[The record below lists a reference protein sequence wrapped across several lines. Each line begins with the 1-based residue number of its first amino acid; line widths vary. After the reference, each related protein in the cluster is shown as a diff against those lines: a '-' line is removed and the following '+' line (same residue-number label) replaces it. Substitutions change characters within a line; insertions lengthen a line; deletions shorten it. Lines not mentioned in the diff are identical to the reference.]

1 MTGRYRLVE
10 SIGQGGMGRVW
21 RAADEMLDRQV
32 AVKEMR
38 IDGLDAEDTRTRRER
53 TLREARATA
62 RIDHP
67 NVVRVYDVVD
77 EGERLWIVMELV
89 KGRSLERMIAEDGPL
104 GPRDT
109 ALLGLGLVRALRQVH
124 ARGVLHRD
132 IKPGN
137 VLVESGDRTGH
148 RIVLTD
154 FGIAAMQD
162 AKALTMVGMLVG
174 SPDYMAPERVS
185 GRPQGPPSDIWSL
198 GATLCAALGGRSPF
212 SRDTTLATLHAVLY
226 EEPELPAAAGPLADV
241 LTALLEKDPSIR
253 PGLDEV
259 EVALHRVAFP
269 APTPTLRMETG
280 EDAGADGAGDAG
292 EQRGTGEGGAATW
305 TDPGREDSARASESV
320 RADEAQQPEAAPAP
334 ERAGTSAPAW
344 ARGELRDPRDPI
356 GPETSGTAGTAG
368 TPGGSGVSADSGAP
382 GGPSDARGH
391 PPEGP
396 DTPAQPPSPSVRWTN
411 QEPPTRVVRAVRD
424 PRVPEAE
431 VPGLS
436 EPTGS
441 LDAVLPGRGS
451 AGADGAGGSDSAAGG
466 SWSVTEGAEPSD
478 AVPPGHL
485 PSEAG
490 GAGASDSVPAESR
503 SVAERVQPMD
513 AVPPGHGPSEAGASD
528 APGSSPDGTRS
539 AARTP
544 EPSDVMAP
552 GGAASDVAGAGDSAP
567 AVAGA
572 GDSARAVVGTTGS
585 PPDVTG
591 GVDSASAAAGM
602 PDVAGAGDSARD
614 VVGTTG
620 WPPGAAGAEDSAPA
634 VVGTTGSPPDAAAAG
649 DSAPDVAGTAGSLP
663 DLTGA
668 EGSPPDAAGAGDATP
683 DADAGPAGEVVAARA
698 ELGVPVEPFVTARS
712 RLREPSADHRASAS
726 TEAVSEE
733 RSEVRSEAPSGNS
746 AGASAGAA
754 LRAGATTTS
763 TPLASAPTQDSLA
776 AGVPT
781 EHFPMP
787 DAPTRDTPLRAAS
800 APTRV
805 GPAPPTRRSPHH
817 PDPAGPA
824 PTSGSAGNGGPGIDT
839 DEPAA
844 DPRTE
849 PRPGRDPDPALI
861 LGPHPHRMPPGEL
874 PGPARP
880 ATPHRGRRRTA
891 LVAAGSV
898 VAAGAVVV
906 AIILATTSGSPGD
919 DKAGGS
925 PSASASV
932 SSSAPGAS
940 TPGGTPSS
948 TVEGTARPRSLPPG
962 AHEEAGGFAWA
973 TPTGWR
979 RDVKTGAEVHYTSPD
994 GEQELAAKSSLARGD
1009 LMETWRT
1016 SEQNAHQG
1024 QDYRKIRLEETTF
1037 RDHPAVVWEYSFT
1050 LGGVPWHARLLG
1062 FNVGDKS
1069 YQINTWYQPDIET
1082 QALRTYDEVKDSFT
1096 VL

>member
-89 KGRSLERMIAEDGPL
+89 KGRSLERMTVEDGPL
-104 GPRDT
+104 GPRET

-162 AKALTMVGMLVG
+162 AEALTMVGMLVG

-226 EEPELPAAAGPLADV
+226 EEPELPATAGPLTDI

-259 EVALHRVAFP
+259 ESSLNAVALP
-269 APTPTLRMETG
+269 APTPTLRMEPGSETG
-280 EDAGADGAGDAG
+280 TPERERPEASERDRDGGDGGSAAQEADLGRRDDPREPSGADGSGV
-292 EQRGTGEGGAATW
+292 
-305 TDPGREDSARASESV
+305 TDG
-320 RADEAQQPEAAPAP
+320 
-334 ERAGTSAPAW
+334 
-344 ARGELRDPRDPI
+344 
-356 GPETSGTAGTAG
+356 SGTAGGRG
-368 TPGGSGVSADSGAP
+368 TGDSPDAVTPSEPSVPSAASGAP
-382 GGPSDARGH
+382 AEPSG
-391 PPEGP
+391 
-396 DTPAQPPSPSVRWTN
+396 TPAGLPDGSADPPDAPAWTPRESPT
-411 QEPPTRVVRAVRD
+411 PAYLGTRVVRAVRD
-424 PRVPEAE
+424 PRVPTPEA
-431 VPGLS
+431 VPEAAVD
-436 EPTGS
+436 EP
-441 LDAVLPGRGS
+441 AV
-451 AGADGAGGSDSAAGG
+451 
-466 SWSVTEGAEPSD
+466 AEPSD
-478 AVPPGHL
+478 AVPGRTGVAESPV
-485 PSEAG
+485 SEESAPE
-490 GAGASDSVPAESR
+490 VPRPAEPSDAVPSATPPEEAAS
-503 SVAERVQPMD
+503 SVAEGAEPVAVQPQ
-513 AVPPGHGPSEAGASD
+513 A
-528 APGSSPDGTRS
+528 T
-539 AARTP
+539 
-544 EPSDVMAP
+544 
-552 GGAASDVAGAGDSAP
+552 
-567 AVAGA
+567 
-572 GDSARAVVGTTGS
+572 VG
-585 PPDVTG
+585 
-591 GVDSASAAAGM
+591 
-602 PDVAGAGDSARD
+602 
-614 VVGTTG
+614 
-620 WPPGAAGAEDSAPA
+620 
-634 VVGTTGSPPDAAAAG
+634 
-649 DSAPDVAGTAGSLP
+649 
-663 DLTGA
+663 
-668 EGSPPDAAGAGDATP
+668 
-683 DADAGPAGEVVAARA
+683 
-698 ELGVPVEPFVTARS
+698 
-712 RLREPSADHRASAS
+712 LRPSAS

-733 RSEVRSEAPSGNS
+733 RSEVRSEASSGNS
-746 AGASAGAA
+746 TGAA

-776 AGVPT
+776 AGAPT

-787 DAPTRDTPLRAAS
+787 DAPTRDTPTRVAS

-805 GPAPPTRRSPHH
+805 GQAPTTRRRSDQPGVSLVRGGQAVPGQYPGHDH
-817 PDPAGPA
+817 DPAESSATDPDPRP
-824 PTSGSAGNGGPGIDT
+824 
-839 DEPAA
+839 
-844 DPRTE
+844 DPRTDPD
-849 PRPGRDPDPALI
+849 PRPDPGQDPDPALV
-861 LGPHPHRMPPGEL
+861 LGPHPHRVPPGEL
-874 PGPARP
+874 PGA
-880 ATPHRGRRRTA
+880 APHRGRRRTA
-891 LVAAGSV
+891 LVAAGSM
-898 VAAGAVVV
+898 VAASAVVV

-925 PSASASV
+925 PSASVSASE
-932 SSSAPGAS
+932 PGAS
-940 TPGGTPSS
+940 TPGGTPSA
-948 TVEGTARPRSLPPG
+948 TVEGTSRPRSLPPG

-994 GEQELAAKSSLARGD
+994 GKQELAAKSSLARGD

-1024 QDYRKIRLEETTF
+1024 QDYEKIRLEETTF
-1037 RDHPAVVWEYSFT
+1037 RNHPAVVWEYTFT

-1069 YQINTWYQPDIET
+1069 YQINTWYQPDVEK
-1082 QALRTYDEVKDSFT
+1082 QALETYEEVKESFT

>member
-89 KGRSLERMIAEDGPL
+89 KGRSLERMTVEDGPL
-104 GPRDT
+104 GPRET

-137 VLVESGDRTGH
+137 VLVESGDRTGR

-226 EEPELPAAAGPLADV
+226 EEPELPAAAGPLTDI

-253 PGLDEV
+253 PSLDEA
-259 EVALHRVAFP
+259 EAALHTVAFP
-269 APTPTLRMETG
+269 APTPTLRMEAG
-280 EDAGADGAGDAG
+280 DDAGLGERGESGGDAG
-292 EQRGTGEGGAATW
+292 EAGERHAGSGAGTW
-305 TDPGREDSARASESV
+305 SDPGREASAGAPGAGEGDSARAAESGQ
-320 RADEAQQPEAAPAP
+320 ADGGLQSAAASAS
-334 ERAGTSAPAW
+334 ERAQ
-344 ARGELRDPRDPI
+344 GELRGPRDPR
-356 GPETSGTAGTAG
+356 GPEAFG
-368 TPGGSGVSADSGAP
+368 TPGGSGASPARGAGEVAGVGQASEGLSGPGGAEGPGAP
-382 GGPSDARGH
+382 DGQVSPDSPGASGDVRGGAPDAVT
-391 PPEGP
+391 PPGP
-396 DTPAQPPSPSVRWTN
+396 PTGATDTSEPPSVRWTK
-411 QEPPTRVVRAVRD
+411 QEPPTPADPETRVVPAIRD
-424 PRVPEAE
+424 PRVPEPETEAAVGDPAE
-431 VPGLS
+431 LEDAVPGRS
-436 EPTGS
+436 G
-441 LDAVLPGRGS
+441 AGS
-451 AGADGAGGSDSAAGG
+451 ATRSHTAP
-466 SWSVTEGAEPSD
+466 EPSD
-478 AVPPGHL
+478 AVPPGH
-485 PSEAG
+485 
-490 GAGASDSVPAESR
+490 ES
-503 SVAERVQPMD
+503 P
-513 AVPPGHGPSEAGASD
+513 EAGAARDPSSSSD
-528 APGSSPDGTRS
+528 GARSIAQRPETPDAV
-539 AARTP
+539 AAER
-544 EPSDVMAP
+544 MA
-552 GGAASDVAGAGDSAP
+552 SNVAGGEGSAP
-567 AVAGA
+567 
-572 GDSARAVVGTTGS
+572 VGTGGDGS
-585 PPDVTG
+585 
-591 GVDSASAAAGM
+591 A
-602 PDVAGAGDSARD
+602 
-614 VVGTTG
+614 
-620 WPPGAAGAEDSAPA
+620 
-634 VVGTTGSPPDAAAAG
+634 PDAA
-649 DSAPDVAGTAGSLP
+649 
-663 DLTGA
+663 
-668 EGSPPDAAGAGDATP
+668 DAA
-683 DADAGPAGEVVAARA
+683 VAARS
-698 ELGVPVEPFVTARS
+698 ELGLPDEPFAPP
-712 RLREPSADHRASAS
+712 RLPEPSADQRASAS
-726 TEAVSEE
+726 TEALSEE
-733 RSEVRSEAPSGNS
+733 RSEVRSQTPPGNS
-746 AGASAGAA
+746 GGAV

-787 DAPTRDTPLRAAS
+787 DAPTRDTPTRAAS

-805 GPAPPTRRSPHH
+805 GPVPPTHRRPHH
-817 PDPAGPA
+817 PDPARPA
-824 PTSGSAGNGGPGIDT
+824 PASGPRGTADPGSSS
-839 DEPAA
+839 DEPAV

-849 PRPGRDPDPALI
+849 PRPSRDPDPDPDPALI
-861 LGPHPHRMPPGEL
+861 LGPHPHRVPPGEL

-891 LVAAGSV
+891 VAAGSM

-919 DKAGGS
+919 DRAGS
-925 PSASASV
+925 STSASTSTSASAS
-932 SSSAPGAS
+932 SSASGAS
-940 TPGGTPSS
+940 TPAGTPSS

-962 AHEEAGGFAWA
+962 AHEEAGGFAWK
-973 TPTGWR
+973 TPNGWR

-994 GEQELAAKSSLARGD
+994 GRQELAAKSSLARGD

-1016 SEQNAHQG
+1016 SEQIAHQG

-1037 RDHPAVVWEYSFT
+1037 RDHPAVVWEYTFT
-1050 LGGVPWHARLLG
+1050 LGGVPWHAQLLG
-1062 FNVGDKS
+1062 FNAGDKS
-1069 YQINTWYQPDIET
+1069 YQINTWYHPDIET
-1082 QALRTYDEVKDSFT
+1082 QALETYEKVKDSFT